1 MSTVSYKFLSVAAI
15 CCLTSVGNA
24 AVALFDF
31 STETLEDRFNGYI
44 GGWFGNEL
52 DFGQWY
58 GDDAD
63 TSISGSNLIVG
74 SSVPDAPR
82 SAVVVLDPAAFAV
95 DGAGDYR
102 LTFDLTA
109 FSMSDSLP
117 LTGNDYAFASVWS
130 GSGYD
135 LSNTT
140 GNALFVSPGLANI
153 VGSGSATASE
163 IARGEYTSAGN
174 GLIVDFAYDGTSAIA
189 IFLGAFQADGWPFPS
204 ASFANVGISSLTDT
218 NPIPEPSMFGLILL
232 VTGLALGTRRIHRIR
247 R

>member
-1 MSTVSYKFLSVAAI
+1 MTKNIHKSLLVAAF
-15 CCLTSVGNA
+15 CCLFSTGNA
-24 AVALFDF
+24 AVAIFDF

-74 SSVPDAPR
+74 SSVPNAPR

-102 LTFDLTA
+102 LSFDLTA

-153 VGSGSATASE
+153 VGLGSATAGE
-163 IARGEYTSAGN
+163 IARGEFTGAGN
-174 GLIVDFAYDGTSAIA
+174 GLIVDFTYDGSSAVA

-204 ASFANVGISSLTDT
+204 ASFANVAINAITD
-218 NPIPEPSMFGLILL
+218 PSPVPEPGMFGLILL
-232 VTGLALGTRRIHRIR
+232 VAGFTVGSRRIYRVR